1 MAEERSAGS
10 RSRLVGVVV
19 VGTLFIVSLIIVG
32 VILVL
37 GNRNGSDQAEN
48 GGQPAATASADSG
61 DSVIPGEISLADTDG
76 SVALSSLEGA
86 AFAAD
91 GEWATATAALPAGT
105 QIQGKVYLLGSGGA
119 TTGAI
124 TVMAPA
130 GTDPTTLDL
139 YGWNGQNW
147 AFMPTTRNANGD
159 FVAAPAGLPQAVTF
173 LQLAAPQSKAIGAEV
188 LPTQTLPTTVLPY
201 LTEVT
206 AGTLTLEGSQLSG
219 GAVTVPTG
227 GYQQYIRVTN
237 TGVIIDQVSLSNL
250 LSDPNLIQQHVSA
263 IVQAAAGYQGVN
275 LDYQG
280 VPAGSSPAFTNL
292 ITELANALHTANQKL
307 IVTLNTPTS
316 LGNNNWDTGG
326 QNLAAIG
333 QLADAIYLQLPL
345 DPAAYAEGG
354 LTQQLLDWAVGQ
366 IPRQKLTLLATA
378 NAVDAIGSTT
388 RELSNDEALANFGDI
403 SFIQGGASIT
413 PGTAIEVG
421 LTGSASPLQW
431 DTTNLMYRY
440 GYEQAGQEHTVWLGN
455 EAALNQRLLNTG
467 RYNLRG
473 VSVRGMGNVSDG
485 AGYAAVFES
494 YLTATAGPAPAGA
507 AIVWTVANNEGGIV
521 ASSNGESLSYRW
533 EDTSQPGQYTINAE
547 FAQGEAIAQLGSVA
561 VEVAAPPT
569 PTSMPTETPVA
580 IATSAPIAS
589 GGTVDITPAPIDPG
603 DANAVTNT
611 PANLRTGPGLSYGVV
626 EVVPTGAQVALIGR
640 NNGADWLKVQVLTS
654 NNEGWLFRPL
664 LNINSNVDVNSL
676 AVIAVDPPV
685 AGGGSGGSGGG
696 SGGTVPPPPPVAA
709 GNFQLGG
716 QAFGAPYS
724 LMSYSGMTWIKRQ
737 HKWSPGQTGQE
748 VAGLISE
755 AHNGGFRILLS
766 IPGAD
771 HGSIDFAAYAQFV
784 GAVAALPD
792 PPDAIEIWNEMN
804 IDREWPAGQISPTS
818 YVQNMLAPAYNAI
831 NAANPNVMVVSGAP
845 SPTGFW
851 GGGCSGGGC
860 DDAPYVQGMA
870 GAGAAS
876 YADCIGIHY
885 NEGIISPTLESGDP
899 RGNSGH
905 YTRYFWGM
913 VNTYYNAFGGSRQ
926 LCFTELGY
934 LSPEGYGALPG
945 GFSWASNTTVA
956 QQSQWLAEAAS
967 LSANSGKVRFMIVWN
982 VDSTTWDSDP
992 QAGYA
997 IIRPGGGCP
1006 ACDSLRQ
1013 VMGGG

>member
-1 MAEERSAGS
+1 MAEERSSGS
-10 RSRLVGVVV
+10 RSRLVGVAI
-19 VGTLFIVSLIIVG
+19 VGTLFIISLIIVG
-32 VILVL
+32 VILIL
-37 GNRNGSDQAEN
+37 GNRDGSNQAEN
-48 GGQPAATASADSG
+48 GGQPAATASAEDGSL
-61 DSVIPGEISLADTDG
+61 VIPGEISLTGSDG
-76 SVALSSLEGA
+76 SVALSSLDGA
-86 AFAAD
+86 AFAVD
-91 GEWATATAALPAGT
+91 EDWASAAGALPAGS
-105 QIQGKVYLLGSGGA
+105 QIQGKVYLLSSEGSASG
-119 TTGAI
+119 TI
-124 TVMAPA
+124 KVMAPA
-130 GTDPTTLDL
+130 GSDPTTLDL
-139 YGWNGQNW
+139 YGWNGQSW
-147 AFMPTTRNANGD
+147 AFMPTTHNDNGEL
-159 FVAAPAGLPQAVTF
+159 VAAPAGFPQALTL
-173 LQLAAPQSKAIGAEV
+173 LQLSATPNKAIGSEV
-188 LPTQTLPTTVLPY
+188 LPTQTLPTAILPY

-219 GAVTVPTG
+219 SPVTVPTG
-227 GYQQYIRVTN
+227 GYKQYIRVTN
-237 TGVIIDQVSLSNL
+237 TGVIVDQVSLTSL
-250 LSDPNLIQQHVSA
+250 LNDPNLIQQHVSA

-280 VPAGSSPAFTNL
+280 VPAGTSPAFTSL
-292 ITELANALHTANQKL
+292 ISDLANALHAANQDL
-307 IVTLNTPTS
+307 IVTLNTPTN
-316 LGNNNWDTGG
+316 LGNNNWDSGG
-326 QNLAAIG
+326 QNWAAIG

-345 DPAAYAEGG
+345 DPTAYSEGG

-366 IPRQKLTLLATA
+366 IPRQKISLLTTA
-378 NAVDAIGSTT
+378 NAIDAIGGTT
-388 RELSNDEALANFGDI
+388 RELSNNEALANFGEI
-403 SFIQGGASIT
+403 SFIQGGTSIA
-413 PGTAIEVG
+413 PGTAVEVG

-431 DTTNLMYRY
+431 DTTNLMYSY
-440 GYEQAGQEHTVWLGN
+440 GYEQAGQNHTVWLGN

-473 VSVRGMGNVSDG
+473 VAVRGLGNVSDG
-485 AGYAAVFES
+485 AGYATVFES
-494 YLTATAGPAPAGA
+494 YLHATAGPAPAGA
-507 AIVWTVANNEGGIV
+507 AIVWTVANDQGGIV

-533 EDTSQPGQYTINAE
+533 EETNQPGQYTIHAE
-547 FAQGEAIAQLGSVA
+547 FAQGQAIAELGTIDVQ
-561 VEVAAPPT
+561 VAAPATPT
-569 PTSMPTETPVA
+569 PMPTETAVA
-580 IATSAPIAS
+580 IATSAPIAG
-589 GGTVDITPAPIDPG
+589 GGTVQITPAPIDPG

-664 LNINSNVDVNSL
+664 LNINSTVDVNSL
-676 AVIAVDPPV
+676 AVIAVEPPV
-685 AGGGSGGSGGG
+685 AGGGGSGGSGG
-696 SGGTVPPPPPVAA
+696 SGGTTPPPVAT

-724 LMSYSGMTWIKRQ
+724 MMNYAGMTWIKRQ

-766 IPGAD
+766 IPGAQ
-771 HGSIDFAAYAQFV
+771 HGSSIDFAAYAQFV

-792 PPDAIEIWNEMN
+792 PPDAIEVWNEMN
-804 IDREWPAGQISPTS
+804 IDREWPSGQISPTS
-818 YVQNMLAPAYNAI
+818 YVQNMLIPAYNAI
-831 NAANPNVMVVSGAP
+831 NAANSNVMVVSGAP

-851 GGGCSGGGC
+851 GGGCGGGGC

-876 YADCIGIHY
+876 YMDCIGIHY

-934 LSPEGYGALPG
+934 LSPEGYGGLPG
-945 GFSWASNTTVA
+945 GFSWASNVTVA
-956 QQSQWLAEAAS
+956 QQAQWLAEAAS

-982 VDSTTWDSDP
+982 IDSTTWDSDP

-1006 ACDSLRQ
+1006 ACDTLRQ